1 MIHKSMT
8 LCLLL
13 VTAGQAQAHLSHSAA
28 PIHSVEHLLLLG
40 ALLISALL
48 LAKPVKRIFVKARKQ
63 QRD

>member
-1 MIHKSMT
+1 MKKIMAF
-8 LCLLL
+8 CLLL
-13 VTAGQAQAHLSHSAA
+13 AAAGSAQAHLSHSAA

-48 LAKPVKRIFVKARKQ
+48 LAKPVKRIFAKARKQ